1 MTTSLLLPNQ
11 CGEAAQLFSRPVF
24 LNLHMGKRLVNKY
37 RKFVRA
43 NSAHTIT
50 EILPIYAG
58 ITVESQKKPAVCLD
72 KP

>member
-1 MTTSLLLPNQ
+1 
-11 CGEAAQLFSRPVF
+11 
-24 LNLHMGKRLVNKY
+24 MGKRLVNKY

-50 EILPIYAG
+50 GILPIYGG

>member
-11 CGEAAQLFSRPVF
+11 CGEASQFSSRPVI
-24 LNLHMGKRLVNKY
+24 LYLHTGKRLVNKY

-43 NSAHTIT
+43 NSAQKFTG
-50 EILPIYAG
+50 ILPNYAG
-58 ITVESQKKPAVCLD
+58 ITVESQKEPEVCLD

>member
-11 CGEAAQLFSRPVF
+11 CGEASQFSSRHVI
-24 LNLHMGKRLVNKY
+24 LYLHTGKRLVNKY

-43 NSAHTIT
+43 NSAQKFTG
-50 EILPIYAG
+50 ILPNYAG
-58 ITVESQKKPAVCLD
+58 ITVESQKEPEVCLD

>member
-11 CGEAAQLFSRPVF
+11 CGEAAQLFSRPI
-24 LNLHMGKRLVNKY
+24 LLHLDMGKRLVNKY
-37 RKFVRA
+37 RKFDLA
-43 NSAHTIT
+43 NSAHKVDG
-50 EILPIYAG
+50 ILPTYAG

>member
-1 MTTSLLLPNQ
+1 
-11 CGEAAQLFSRPVF
+11 
-24 LNLHMGKRLVNKY
+24 MGKRLVNKY

>member
-11 CGEAAQLFSRPVF
+11 CGEAAQLFSSPVF
-24 LNLHMGKRLVNKY
+24 LYLHMGKRLVNKY